1 MTLLMPRYDDD
12 CFKDR
17 DRALTSSE
25 IPGTPF
31 DLVSVVSE
39 ASSGIVCKASRL
51 PASGFGG
58 DGFASTPTENVGES
72 G

>member
-1 MTLLMPRYDDD
+1 
-12 CFKDR
+12 
-17 DRALTSSE
+17 LTSSE